1 MDKTKK
7 IITTL
12 SLIGRSNFGLIAS
25 SGALVFSIL
34 LACGFFLF
42 KKTAYFDDSFI
53 YLHIAANIVEM
64 GTARYFPIAD
74 SGMLLAS
81 SPLRLLTLVPGFLI
95 LEIFNIPLR
104 TIEAARFAFL
114 CSGLVAFLFFLPFWT
129 NRIRNYLL
137 LGTAF
142 FLLSVSL
149 DTLFLMEGGVL
160 FLSLFT
166 LIKLLSERT
175 ENHLVIG
182 IAILLVGL
190 SRPEIGVVAVISTV
204 LIYSYQPK
212 VLTRIMLGLAVG
224 FLAYSALML
233 ALGVYPIPST
243 IWSKQITGKLKLFT
257 DKNLIDILPINIAQI
272 IGFSRSWVGWVL
284 IGLPAAFSL
293 ALSRGA
299 IPVFAALS
307 LLLIIAK
314 SMPGNFVWYS
324 ENFLIALFAIIAVV
338 SIEIYRKHMSKIAIL
353 LGLMLILTFSL
364 TLFTNFGKNK
374 NYPWNE
380 NSPVYLAYQEVG
392 QSSVGDGKY
401 VINRYSS
408 EPVRIRMCEIGIVS
422 FFSGPNSW
430 IYDVC
435 GLIQIGNLKGASQS
449 WLRHFYP
456 YSFRETGD
464 DQLMRFKD
472 NQTTH
477 VIDVW
482 VLRSKEEVAGAV
494 GKCKFTDDR
503 FCINSYKKR

>member
-1 MDKTKK
+1 MNKTKK

-53 YLHIAANIVEM
+53 YLHMAANIVEM

-114 CSGLVAFLFFLPFWT
+114 CSGFVAFLFFLPFWT

-142 FLLSVSL
+142 FLLSASL

-166 LIKLLSERT
+166 LIKLLNERT
-175 ENHLVIG
+175 ENHFAIG
-182 IAILLVGL
+182 VAVLLVGL

-204 LIYSYQPK
+204 LIYFYQPK

-257 DKNLIDILPINIAQI
+257 DKNLIEILPMNIAQI
-272 IGFSRSWVGWVL
+272 IGLSWSWAGWIL

-299 IPVFAALS
+299 IPVLSALS
-307 LLLIIAK
+307 LLLIIAI

-324 ENFLIALFAIIAVV
+324 ENFLIVLFAIIAAVA
-338 SIEIYRKHMSKIAIL
+338 IEIHRKHMSKIAIP
-353 LGLMLILTFSL
+353 LGLILILTFSL
-364 TLFTNFGKNK
+364 TLFANFGKNK

-380 NSPVYLAYQEVG
+380 NSPGYLAYQEVG

-482 VLRSKEEVAGAV
+482 ALRSKEEAAGAV
-494 GKCKFTDDR
+494 GKCKFVDDR
-503 FCINSYKKR
+503 LCINEYK

>member
-1 MDKTKK
+1 MDKTKRT
-7 IITTL
+7 ITAL
-12 SLIGRSNFGLIAS
+12 SLIGRSDFWLIATS
-25 SGALVFSIL
+25 CAFTFSIL

-42 KKTAYFDDSFI
+42 KKTAYLDDSFI
-53 YLHIAANIVEM
+53 YLHMAANIVEM

-74 SGMLLAS
+74 SGMLLSS

-95 LEIFNIPLR
+95 LDAFNIPLR

-114 CSGLVAFLFFLPFWT
+114 CSGFVAFLFFSPFWT
-129 NRIRNYLL
+129 NRIRVYLL
-137 LGTAF
+137 CGTAF
-142 FLLSVSL
+142 FLLSASL

-166 LIKLLSERT
+166 FIKLLNERAD
-175 ENHLVIG
+175 NHFGMGLAV
-182 IAILLVGL
+182 LLVGL
-190 SRPEIGVVAVISTV
+190 SRPEIGVVATISTA
-204 LIYSYQPK
+204 LIYFSKPR
-212 VLTRIMLGLAVG
+212 VLARIMLGLAVG

-243 IWSKQITGKLKLFT
+243 IWSKLVTGRLRLFT
-257 DKNLIDILPINIAQI
+257 DKTLIEVLPMSIAQI
-272 IGFSRSWVGWVL
+272 IGLSSSWVGWVL
-284 IGLPAAFSL
+284 IGLPAAISP

-299 IPVFAALS
+299 IPVLSALS
-307 LLLIIAK
+307 LLLIIAM

-324 ENFLIALFAIIAVV
+324 ENVLIALLAILMAVTIELFRKRLT
-338 SIEIYRKHMSKIAIL
+338 SISIL
-353 LGLMLILTFSL
+353 LGMALLLTFSL
-364 TLFTNFGKNK
+364 TLVANFGKNK

-380 NSPVYLAYQEVG
+380 NSPAYLAYQEVG
-392 QSSVGDGKY
+392 RSSIGDGKY
-401 VINRYSS
+401 VIDRYSS

-435 GLIQIGNLKGASQS
+435 GLIQIGNLKGASRS
-449 WLRHFYP
+449 WLRFFYP
-456 YSFRETGD
+456 PSFRETGD

-482 VLRSKEEVAGAV
+482 ALRSKEEAAGAI
-494 GKCKFTDDR
+494 GKCKFVDDR
-503 FCINSYKKR
+503 LCINEYK